1 MTDLSKIVGNIELL
15 PQSPGSPPEEVS
27 EKDANDYVSI
37 SKLLWENEE
46 FRESFDNY
54 NASIANAMLLLEEP
68 KNPFIGR
75 EKELDTLKK
84 VMEFKKDPIAILLAE
99 AGMGKTTLVRY
110 FAKMVNEGKMKGT
123 SRKYVVLEVQI
134 GLMSAMGLDKFQAGL
149 QQLLSEIEHLQQKA
163 REVMND
169 NSIHF
174 ILFIDEI
181 HTVISIFGPGSK
193 IGGDLLKSSLTP
205 AKVCVVGATTRKE
218 YDRSIALDDPLKE
231 RFTPIEF
238 QKFTHTELQNI
249 LLSWWDDLGGNEI
262 APLQREFIDK
272 VLEFGQRYKEESSE
286 PRRSIKIIQGLEAWC
301 RIDQTKPSLKVVA
314 DIFRSLYGVHTN
326 VRFNTADVL
335 YHLEHD
341 IIGQDMAKFQIMDFF
356 KRFNIRVGRQRSRP
370 LGVFFFVGPTGVGK
384 TETARIINRVLYDG
398 EANMKFINTPD
409 YSMIDEGD
417 LVLRRDI
424 GEEARHHPQTIFLID
439 EVEKGVYRESN
450 KVKNNLLP
458 TFLSLTDNGKVIYDA
473 RNKEGDRETYSST
486 LQNTCFIFTSNAGH
500 EVFEGDEKRGD
511 EYDETKDTPQS
522 RAKRKELESSVKE
535 RLLKTYGFTPEFLGR
550 MDKFVLYKRLSQ
562 YHGVKIAERLLNQYL
577 SDLELERGIVVE
589 LNKPSTIKKDEIIG
603 APRDFEAQEIAVF
616 LATVRV
622 DMTDSRSGGARKVKT
637 AVEDEIE
644 ELIARTIYEDESKK
658 HFKLTVPNRGI
669 LLQNVSHE
677 EMEVKLECLG

>member
-1 MTDLSKIVGNIELL
+1 M
-15 PQSPGSPPEEVS
+15 
-27 EKDANDYVSI
+27 
-37 SKLLWENEE
+37 
-46 FRESFDNY
+46 
-54 NASIANAMLLLEEP
+54 
-68 KNPFIGR
+68 
-75 EKELDTLKK
+75 
-84 VMEFKKDPIAILLAE
+84 
-99 AGMGKTTLVRY
+99 
-110 FAKMVNEGKMKGT
+110 
-123 SRKYVVLEVQI
+123 
-134 GLMSAMGLDKFQAGL
+134 
-149 QQLLSEIEHLQQKA
+149 
-163 REVMND
+163 
-169 NSIHF
+169 
-174 ILFIDEI
+174 
-181 HTVISIFGPGSK
+181 
-193 IGGDLLKSSLTP
+193 
-205 AKVCVVGATTRKE
+205 
-218 YDRSIALDDPLKE
+218 
-231 RFTPIEF
+231 
-238 QKFTHTELQNI
+238 
-249 LLSWWDDLGGNEI
+249 LSWWDDLGGNEI

-272 VLEFGQRYKEESSE
+272 ILEFGQRYKEEYSE

-301 RIDQTKPSLKVVA
+301 RIDQTKPSLRVVA
-314 DIFRSLYGVHTN
+314 DIFSSLHNVNTN

-341 IIGQDMAKFQIMDFF
+341 IIGQDMGKFQIMDFF
-356 KRFNIRVGRQRSRP
+356 KRFNIRVGRQRNRP

-522 RAKRKELESSVKE
+522 RAKRKELEASVKE

-550 MDKFVLYKRLSQ
+550 IDKFVLYKRLSQ

-603 APRDFEAQEIAVF
+603 APSDFEAQEIAVF

-622 DMTDSRSGGARKVKT
+622 DMTDSRSGGARKLKT

-677 EMEVKLECLG
+677 EMEVKLECLD